1 VGIRRARVADDRNKE
16 DTKNGNRLDAEDGV
30 MVDVE
35 CEGEKRPNDIRRLVR
50 RRGST
55 ALGEARAR

>member
-1 VGIRRARVADDRNKE
+1 VADDRNKE